1 MSNRKKL
8 LNSLFILL
16 FLFIY
21 QTSTLHSKKH
31 FIDELSEC
39 HICQTSNDLSS
50 VQHERT
56 SLPVQETIAVE
67 VNEVK
72 EKKITKS
79 SYDLMQSP
87 VRCLNDFDGLTDI
100 QLYIPFTGYFSTAPP
115 YTFS

>member
-50 VQHERT
+50 AQHERT

-79 SYDLMQSP
+79 SYDLRQTIQRQAVDYDGRLLFT
-87 VRCLNDFDGLTDI
+87 VRAL
-100 QLYIPFTGYFSTAPP
+100 PPGYYATAPP
-115 YTFS
+115 YIFS